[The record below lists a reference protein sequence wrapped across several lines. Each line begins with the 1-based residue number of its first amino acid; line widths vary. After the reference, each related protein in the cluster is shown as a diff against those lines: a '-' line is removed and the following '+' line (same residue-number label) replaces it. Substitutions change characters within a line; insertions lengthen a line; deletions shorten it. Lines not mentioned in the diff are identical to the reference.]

1 MGRYGDN
8 TGVDHTCPYIDR
20 VRDFIESLPDFC
32 EQEGIEKDV
41 KQFSEMLEKIRQMN
55 LDLRNFGN
63 KQYEELYEME
73 KDRDYEKKR
82 ADDLEKQVASL
93 EEDVKYY
100 EKQVRELESQQ

>member
-1 MGRYGDN
+1 MGRHGDN
-8 TGVDHTCPYIDR
+8 TGVEHTCPYIDR
-20 VRDFIESLPDFC
+20 VRDFIESLPYFC
-32 EQEGIEKDV
+32 EQEGIEEDV

-82 ADDLEKQVASL
+82 ADDLES
-93 EEDVKYY
+93 DIKYY
-100 EKQVRELESQQ
+100 EKQIRELESQQ